1 MSNYFLF
8 GKYENGSSRNASA
21 DRTNLCKEITTKYG
35 GKFIS
40 CYALLGGW
48 DIVCQAEFQN
58 NETAMKCAVAW
69 NKCTGVEWTTCPA
82 VDITTY
88 DNFTHEVWNEESVP
102 TYYNVN

>member
-40 CYALLGGW
+40 CYALLGEW
-48 DIVCQAEFQN
+48 DIVCQAEFPN
-58 NETAMKCAVAW
+58 NE
-69 NKCTGVEWTTCPA
+69 EWTTCPA